1 MQISEQSTELKESV
15 DILQQLAT
23 TGKVKLHQVGNQPA
37 ESAAH
42 SHEEAVEDSA
52 PKMLE
57 FK

>member
-1 MQISEQSTELKESV
+1 MQISEQSSELKESV

-23 TGKVKLHQVGNQPA
+23 KGKVKLHEEGNQSA
-37 ESAAH
+37 ESTAH
-42 SHEEAVEDSA
+42 SHEEVAEDSA